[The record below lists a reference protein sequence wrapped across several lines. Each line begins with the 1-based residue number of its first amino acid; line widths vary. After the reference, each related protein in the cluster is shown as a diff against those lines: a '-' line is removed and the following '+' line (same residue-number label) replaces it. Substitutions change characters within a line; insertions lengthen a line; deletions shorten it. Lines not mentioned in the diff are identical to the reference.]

1 MNLDPTDA
9 DLKVITEIAAMPLAV
24 DRVAAL
30 RAHVARSAG
39 ALSRALSDFIEN
51 THVPEA
57 NCSCHISPPC
67 DDCVQNGGIRELI
80 AGAKA
85 ALHSPGLPGDEINAA
100 LKLCHRL
107 RNGAARMTKDQFRDC
122 LARAFGVRDNA
133 YADNVRVHFQ
143 DNPAAFLA
151 HRTPQTQSIEL
162 LRVLLEITQQPGDDG
177 SKP

>member
-9 DLKVITEIAAMPLAV
+9 ELKLITEIAAMPLAV

-30 RAHVARSAG
+30 RAHVARSSG

-51 THVPEA
+51 TDVPER

-67 DDCVQNGGIRELI
+67 NDCVEYAGIRELI

-85 ALHSPGLPGDEINAA
+85 ALHSPGLAADAVGDAF
-100 LKLCHRL
+100 KLCHRL
-107 RNGAARMTKDQFRDC
+107 RNGAARMTKEQFRDC
-122 LARAFGVRDNA
+122 LARALGVKDHE
-133 YADNVRVHFQ
+133 YADKVRVYFQ

-177 SKP
+177 SKT